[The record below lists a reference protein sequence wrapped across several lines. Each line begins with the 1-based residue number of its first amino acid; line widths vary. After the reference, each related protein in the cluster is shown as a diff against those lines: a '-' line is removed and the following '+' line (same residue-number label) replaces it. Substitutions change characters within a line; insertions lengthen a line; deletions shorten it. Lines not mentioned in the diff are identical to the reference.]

1 MAVTALSLG
10 SDVPLLGQY
19 EVGNG
24 IDVNCAQP
32 GLSIVNWLAI
42 TIPVALEPRESES
55 SIAAPYYVNIGK
67 FVAYLATLHQPSYLR
82 RTA

>member
-19 EVGNG
+19 EVGDG

-55 SIAAPYYVNIGK
+55 SAPYYVNIGK